1 MSQSN
6 QILAIY
12 KSRQNLLTLLENQGF
27 DTSDYANCTI
37 NDTHLRV
44 KHNQQ
49 DMLMTNPTTG
59 KKVYIKYNLDKTLRH
74 NNVYELI
81 DDLFDVEEILTK
93 DDNLI
98 IITKDDPNDGLTKL
112 INELYKKDK
121 YFVVVFGIARLQ
133 YNLLEHSYVPKHKVL
148 SQEEALDVKKLYN
161 IKDDTN
167 FPQICRFDPVAQAI
181 GIRPGQICEIIRPS
195 KTAITSKF
203 YRICT

>member
-12 KSRQNLLTLLENQGF
+12 KSRKNLLILLEKQGF
-27 DTSDYANCTI
+27 DISDYANCSI

-59 KKVYIKYNLDKTLRH
+59 RKVYVKYNLDKTVRH

-81 DDLFDVEEILTK
+81 DDLYDVEDVLTK
-93 DDNLI
+93 NDNLI

-121 YFVVVFGIARLQ
+121 YFIVVFGIARLQ
-133 YNLLEHSYVPKHKVL
+133 YNLLEHSYVPSHKVL
-148 SQEEALDVKKLYN
+148 GDEEAIEVKKLYN
-161 IKDDTN
+161 IKDNTN
-167 FPQICRFDPVAQAI
+167 LPQICRFDPVAQAI

-203 YRICT
+203 YRICK